1 MKRGRKERWWWE
13 GESTEER
20 KREDGEEMEKCSR
33 VTKGGDRQLAEGS
46 KQKRD
51 DRQVRVRSRERTE
64 WDDEEPGGG
73 TRRRRRRR
81 GSGNGAGLP
90 FGRQQVG

>member
-1 MKRGRKERWWWE
+1 MRWE
-13 GESTEER
+13 GEGTEER
-20 KREDGEEMEKCSR
+20 KREDREEMEKWSG

-51 DRQVRVRSRERTE
+51 DRQVRVRRRERTG
-64 WDDEEPGGG
+64 WDDEEPGRG
-73 TRRRRRRR
+73 TRGRRRR

-90 FGRQQVG
+90 FGRRQVR